1 MNDSPPEELPSS
13 SAVDPADAPKP
24 AYSHKRKTSRK
35 KTADRPHRITILL
48 GLLSPVLALL
58 SLGVSFYVFH
68 DSQRSMKV
76 AQRAYPTFHFDSATV
91 SPTNDDPNRF
101 TVEVSASLRNIGNTP
116 LYIDSIRRA
125 LYAIEA
131 DDIWDHIG
139 ESSTISPNYDSLGPK
154 DDPLVLS
161 YDAKFKK
168 KDFDGD
174 RSVVYRIEV
183 RWHDALNEPQGPSV
197 FCVMMSN
204 IDLPIQEQRV
214 LSAESCIKG
223 MTLSVGSSH

>member
-1 MNDSPPEELPSS
+1 MNDHLQEGSPPS
-13 SAVDPADAPKP
+13 SAVSPASVSEPGPKQE
-24 AYSHKRKTSRK
+24 TSPQ

-76 AQRAYPTFHFDSATV
+76 AQRAYPSFNFDSAAVT
-91 SPTNDDPNRF
+91 PIKDDPNGF
-101 TVEVSASLRNIGNTP
+101 TVEASASLKNIGNTP
-116 LYIDSIRRA
+116 LYIESIQQA

-131 DDIWDHIG
+131 DDIWDHID
-139 ESSTISPNYDSLGPK
+139 ETSTISPNYDALGPK
-154 DDPLVLS
+154 SDSLVLP
-161 YDAKFKK
+161 YDAKFGH

-183 RWHDALNEPQGPSV
+183 RWHDAFGERQSPFV
-197 FCVMMSN
+197 FCVMMLN
-204 IDLPIQEQRV
+204 VDLPIQERRV
-214 LSAESCIKG
+214 LSAQPCIKG
-223 MTLSVGSSH
+223 MTFSIGSHR

>member
-1 MNDSPPEELPSS
+1 MNDFSQEESLPSS
-13 SAVDPADAPKP
+13 TVSSAKVPEPAPEQE
-24 AYSHKRKTSRK
+24 TSSQ

-76 AQRAYPTFHFDSATV
+76 AQRAYPSFHFDSATI
-91 SPTNDDPNRF
+91 SPIKDDPNGF
-101 TVEVSASLRNIGNTP
+101 TVDASASLRNIGNTP
-116 LYIDSIRRA
+116 LYIDSIKTA

-131 DDIWDHIG
+131 DNIWDHIS
-139 ESSTISPNYDSLGPK
+139 ESSTVSPNYDALGPK
-154 DDPLVLS
+154 GDPLVLP
-161 YDAKFKK
+161 YDAKFSH

-174 RSVVYRIEV
+174 RSVVYRIDV
-183 RWHDALNEPQGPSV
+183 RWHDAFDEPQGPSV

-204 IDLPIQEQRV
+204 VDLPVQERRV
-214 LSAESCIKG
+214 LLAQPCIKG
-223 MTLSVGSSH
+223 MTFSVGSSSH